1 MSLSRQQ
8 KLRIIQQVHS
18 DWWDEHPEV
27 EYGELGSEE
36 AEAELF
42 NRINRALAIFEEPI

>member
-18 DWWDEHPEV
+18 DWWDEHPEI
-27 EYGELGSEE
+27 EYGELGSAE
-36 AEAELF
+36 AEADLLQ
-42 NRINRALAIFEEPI
+42 RIERALALFKDD